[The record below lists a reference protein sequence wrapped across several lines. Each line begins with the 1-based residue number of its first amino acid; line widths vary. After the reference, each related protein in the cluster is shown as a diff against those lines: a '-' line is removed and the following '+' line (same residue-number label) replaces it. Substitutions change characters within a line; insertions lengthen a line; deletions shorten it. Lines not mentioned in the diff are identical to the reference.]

1 MGCVVLLWS
10 FQDEPVLVEVPE
22 PLLTEFGAN
31 HRLENC
37 VEIKMVAGKKVPEP
51 NKDVDFL
58 VENVEWQNAK
68 RVVFL
73 DVARGSEFV
82 KSAFCHPGKHK
93 HHRVYSILLIITIFV
108 HRCQLIVVSY

>member
-1 MGCVVLLWS
+1 MGCVVPLWN
-10 FQDEPVLVEVPE
+10 FQDEPVLVNVPE
-22 PLLTEFGAN
+22 PLLTEFGAH

-37 VEIKMVAGKKVPEP
+37 VEMEIEMVVGKKVPEP

-73 DVARGSEFV
+73 DVA
-82 KSAFCHPGKHK
+82 
-93 HHRVYSILLIITIFV
+93 
-108 HRCQLIVVSY
+108 